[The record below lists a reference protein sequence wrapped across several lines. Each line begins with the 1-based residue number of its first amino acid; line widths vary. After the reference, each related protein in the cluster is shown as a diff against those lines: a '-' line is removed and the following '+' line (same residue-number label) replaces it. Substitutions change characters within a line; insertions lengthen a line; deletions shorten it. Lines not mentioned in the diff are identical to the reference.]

1 MPWPSVT
8 ATAADAPSAAPAGDA
23 LRAFADAVGAAHVS
37 TDPAALRLAATA
49 TFATAQRPAAI
60 VRPGSRAEVQ
70 ACVRAA
76 AAHGIPLSPV
86 SRGCNWGYGSR
97 VPGQD
102 GAVLLS
108 LDRMD
113 RVVDLDERLAF
124 AVVQPGV
131 TFRQLDAF
139 LRGRGSRL
147 HLNGPGST
155 PDASVVG
162 NTLERGVAQGLMPDA
177 ASRVAGLEV
186 VLADGSVVRTGGAA
200 LPGSRAARVHRHGLG
215 PALDGLFLQS
225 SFGVVTEMTVWLSPV
240 PAFHRHFHFVVDED
254 DGLEAVI
261 DILQSLC
268 LEGTLTTSV
277 ALHNDWKVMALTG
290 RYPWALAAGRAPL
303 PEELRARRMT
313 ELGGGRWFG
322 EAAVH
327 GATEAVMEAL
337 RARVDEVLA
346 QSVRELH
353 WSQPNAPGPF
363 FGGEVGH
370 ALEQAYWRK
379 PGPLPPDPHP
389 DRDGCGVIWHSPVL
403 PFDAGAV
410 RRCVDVAEETLA
422 EHGYEPAI
430 SLQAV
435 SPRAVYA
442 VVSILFDRAV
452 RGEDERAV
460 RCHAGLAERLAAD
473 GFQPY
478 RLGLLDAAGP
488 SAPDDETRALLHAL
502 RRTLDPAC
510 VMARGRYDFGA

>member
-1 MPWPSVT
+1 MT
-8 ATAADAPSAAPAGDA
+8 ATGADRPLAAPAGDA
-23 LRAFADAVGAAHVS
+23 LRAFADAVGAAHVV
-37 TDPAALRLAATA
+37 TDAAALRLAGTA

-60 VRPGSRAEVQ
+60 VRPASRAEVQ

-76 AAHGIPLSPV
+76 AAHGVALSPV

-97 VPGQD
+97 VPAAD
-102 GAVLLS
+102 GAVLLA
-108 LDRMD
+108 LERMD
-113 RVVDLDERLAF
+113 RIVDHDERLAF

-162 NTLERGVAQGLMPDA
+162 NTLERGVAQGVVPDA
-177 ASRVAGLEV
+177 ASRVAALEV

-225 SFGVVTEMTVWLSPV
+225 SFGIVTEMTVWLSPV
-240 PAFHRHFHFVVDED
+240 PAFHRHVHWVVDED
-254 DGLEAVI
+254 AGLEAVV
-261 DILQSLC
+261 DALQSLC
-268 LEGTLTTSV
+268 MEGTLITSV

-290 RYPWALAAGRAPL
+290 RYPWALAAGRTPL
-303 PEELRARRMT
+303 PRELRARRMK

-327 GATEAVMEAL
+327 GPAAAVVEGL

-346 QSVRELH
+346 AAVRELR
-353 WSQPNAPGPF
+353 WSEPDAPGPF
-363 FGGEVGH
+363 FGDGVGH
-370 ALEQAYWRK
+370 ALEQAYWRR

-389 DRDGCGVIWHSPVL
+389 DRDGCGVIWHAPVL

-410 RRCVDVAEETLA
+410 RRCVQVAEETLA
-422 EHGYEPAI
+422 AHGFEPAV

-460 RCHAGLAERLAAD
+460 RCHAALAERLAAD
-473 GFQPY
+473 GFHPY
-478 RLGLLDAAGP
+478 RLGLLDAGGP
-488 SAPDDETRALLHAL
+488 SAPDEGTRALLHAL
-502 RRTLDPAC
+502 RGTLDPGG
-510 VMARGRYDFGA
+510 VLARGRYDFGA